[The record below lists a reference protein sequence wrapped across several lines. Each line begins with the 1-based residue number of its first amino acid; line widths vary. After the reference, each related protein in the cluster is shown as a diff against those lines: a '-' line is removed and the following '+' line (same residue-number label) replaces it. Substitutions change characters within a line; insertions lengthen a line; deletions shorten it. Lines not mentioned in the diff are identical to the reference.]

1 MEGKVIIGIHMDFEV
16 AVDATA
22 ENYGAIKA
30 FVSYLDG
37 NKDRLVEAL
46 QNLIQPFYEAIR
58 ASSINMQKQE
68 RERMQQKVSDA
79 ESAGKDPL
87 AAGAYY
93 KQDRFVTEAEE
104 DKSVRLYQIVLVLT
118 VSKPIRD
125 IAGKL
130 NRIRAIEG
138 VTVVSH
144 ETDDDVI
151 HRGDIVAKIKFHTFR
166 QSQRG
171 MTYVHQTLVPAI
183 NSSMTVPEVK
193 VLEVVAGT
201 LKEI

>member
-1 MEGKVIIGIHMDFEV
+1 
-16 AVDATA
+16 
-22 ENYGAIKA
+22 
-30 FVSYLDG
+30 
-37 NKDRLVEAL
+37 
-46 QNLIQPFYEAIR
+46 
-58 ASSINMQKQE
+58 
-68 RERMQQKVSDA
+68 MQQKVSDA

-93 KQDRFVTEAEE
+93 RPDRFVPVTEAEE

>member
-1 MEGKVIIGIHMDFEV
+1 
-16 AVDATA
+16 
-22 ENYGAIKA
+22 
-30 FVSYLDG
+30 
-37 NKDRLVEAL
+37 
-46 QNLIQPFYEAIR
+46 
-58 ASSINMQKQE
+58 MQKQE
-68 RERMQQKVSDA
+68 RERMKQKVSDA

-104 DKSVRLYQIVLVLT
+104 DKTVRLYQIVLVLS
-118 VSKPIRD
+118 VAKPIRD
-125 IAGKL
+125 IKGKL

-144 ETDDDVI
+144 ETDDNVI
-151 HRGDIVAKIKFHTFR
+151 HRGDIVAKIKFHTSKE
-166 QSQRG
+166 SQRG

-193 VLEVVAGT
+193 VLEVVMGT